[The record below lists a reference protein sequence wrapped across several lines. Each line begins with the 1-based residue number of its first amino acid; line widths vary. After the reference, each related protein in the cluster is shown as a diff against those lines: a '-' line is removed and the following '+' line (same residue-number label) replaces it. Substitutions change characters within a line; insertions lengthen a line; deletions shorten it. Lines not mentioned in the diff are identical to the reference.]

1 MDIIAETY
9 EVHLADERD
18 QLEAFLATYRRAL
31 NASLDG
37 LTEDEVRTRLVPSK
51 TTLLGLVKHAAYVE
65 QIWFTEAVAGTPRAE
80 LGLPATVDESY
91 DLDEGDSITSVQT
104 RHREVATAAQQ
115 AVAALPLDAV
125 LTGHPRI
132 EAVTLRWV
140 LLHVLRELAQHVGHA
155 EILREQLLAARSEMA
170 VES

>member
-9 EVHLADERD
+9 TVHVADERA
-18 QLEAFLATYRRAL
+18 QLEAFLTTYRRAL

-37 LTEDEVRTRLVPSK
+37 ISEDEARTRLVPSK

-65 QIWFTEAVAGTPRAE
+65 QIWFTETVSGTPRAA
-80 LGLPATVDESY
+80 LGLPATVDESF
-91 DLDEGDSITSVQT
+91 DLDPEDTVARVQE
-104 RHREVATAAQQ
+104 RHREVADAAAR
-115 AVAALPLDAV
+115 AVADLPLDTV

-155 EILREQLLAARSEMA
+155 EILREQLLAARS
-170 VES
+170 S

>member
-1 MDIIAETY
+1 MDIITETY
-9 EVHLADERD
+9 TVHVADERA
-18 QLEAFLATYRRAL
+18 QLAAFLATYRRAL

-37 LTEDEVRTRLVPSK
+37 MTEAEARARLVPSK

-65 QIWFTEAVAGTPRAE
+65 QIWFVETLTGTPRAA
-80 LGLPATVDESY
+80 LGLPASVDESY
-91 DLDEGDSITSVQT
+91 DLDPEDTIARVQA
-104 RHREVATAAQQ
+104 RHREVADAATAA
-115 AVAALPLDAV
+115 VADLPLDTV

-155 EILREQLLAARSEMA
+155 EILREQIIAARTP
-170 VES
+170 VG